1 MTKAGYIPYVL
12 YMTSLEAFLDLI
24 DRYCSSVKLA
34 EATVS
39 SRLFNDGK
47 RVANLRCG
55 SDIGIRRLHQAL
67 EWLSDHWPVDLDW
80 PDSIYRPRPIAEK
93 CSLFCDGEALSTPLD
108 GASKTNIET
117 PGLLTSGEAGMQG
130 RSSKPCIPVPV
141 NGEGM
146 NGSI

>member
-1 MTKAGYIPYVL
+1 
-12 YMTSLEAFLDLI
+12 MTSLEAFLDLI
-24 DRYCSSVKLA
+24 DRYCCSVKLA

-47 RVANLRCG
+47 RVASLRAG

-67 EWLSDHWPVDLDW
+67 QWLSEHWPTDLDW
-80 PDSIYRPRPIAEK
+80 PDSINRPISGSIADK
-93 CSLFCDGEALSTPLD
+93 CSSLCDSEALLVPHGNVSQ
-108 GASKTNIET
+108 TNTEI
-117 PGLLTSGEAGMQG
+117 PDMLTSGEAGMQG
-130 RSSKPCIPVPV
+130 RSSQPCIPVPI